1 MSKSQY
7 LFRRLALALFVPLG
21 VLVITFILSRI
32 VPGDPVLLYAGP
44 RTLAEERDAIRA
56 QLGLDQPLPAQFV
69 DYVGDVLHGDL
80 GISLR
85 TKRPITDD
93 LRLYLPTTLEL
104 VILSIL
110 LALALGIPVGVL
122 SAARREGVLDRAGRF
137 FSIAGVSVPAFWLA
151 LLLQMLF
158 FSLLGWL
165 PLSGRLS
172 RGVSLFM
179 PVEHV
184 TGFYLIDAALTGNW
198 VGWLDATWHL
208 VLPVIVL
215 ATYPLGLVVR
225 MVRTAMKDN
234 QMIESPIMT
243 PITWRERIFGARPA
257 KWREPG
263 TTLWYF
269 RRDRLAVI
277 GLIFLLLIV
286 LAAIFAPYLAP
297 YPDQGLGAPNTAQR
311 FSPPSTQHLLGTDQL
326 GRDVLSRLIFGARTS
341 LVYGFAVVFIAM
353 AVGTALGAVAGY
365 FGGLIDEL
373 IMRITDI
380 FLAFPPLLL
389 AIVIASVLS
398 RGVGA
403 AVFAL
408 SLTWWPWYTRL
419 VRGQALSLRERAFVR
434 AARNIGVGDLT
445 IVRRHILPNVL
456 TPVLVQGTLDLGAA
470 ILTAAGLSFLG
481 LGTQS
486 PTADWGMMIS
496 EGRSYLLSGF
506 WWIATFAGLAIFLTT
521 LAFNLL
527 GDGVQVA
534 IDPQQQ
540 GG

>member
-1 MSKSQY
+1 
-7 LFRRLALALFVPLG
+7 
-21 VLVITFILSRI
+21 
-32 VPGDPVLLYAGP
+32 
-44 RTLAEERDAIRA
+44 
-56 QLGLDQPLPAQFV
+56 
-69 DYVGDVLHGDL
+69 
-80 GISLR
+80 
-85 TKRPITDD
+85 
-93 LRLYLPTTLEL
+93 
-104 VILSIL
+104 
-110 LALALGIPVGVL
+110 
-122 SAARREGVLDRAGRF
+122 
-137 FSIAGVSVPAFWLA
+137 
-151 LLLQMLF
+151 
-158 FSLLGWL
+158 
-165 PLSGRLS
+165 
-172 RGVSLFM
+172 
-179 PVEHV
+179 
-184 TGFYLIDAALTGNW
+184 
-198 VGWLDATWHL
+198 
-208 VLPVIVL
+208 
-215 ATYPLGLVVR
+215 
-225 MVRTAMKDN
+225 
-234 QMIESPIMT
+234 
-243 PITWRERIFGARPA
+243 
-257 KWREPG
+257 
-263 TTLWYF
+263 
-269 RRDRLAVI
+269 
-277 GLIFLLLIV
+277 
-286 LAAIFAPYLAP
+286 
-297 YPDQGLGAPNTAQR
+297 
-311 FSPPSTQHLLGTDQL
+311 
-326 GRDVLSRLIFGARTS
+326 VLSRLIFGARTS